1 MTIQSLLSRPV
12 AILSSTATCA
22 EAARRMRSQNI
33 GSIVVEE
40 DGVPIGIVTDRD
52 LAVRLVAE
60 DLDAGSVSVAQI
72 MSVFPAFLTPH
83 GDLRAAVDLMLE
95 MGVRRLPAV
104 NSKGRV
110 IGILSLDD
118 VLIELADEL
127 GKIKKLLQVEREQTD
142 PDEMRT
148 H

>member
-1 MTIQSLLSRPV
+1 MTIASLLSRPV
-12 AILSSTATCA
+12 ATLSGKATCA
-22 EAARRMRSQNI
+22 EAARRMRRQNI

-40 DGVPIGIVTDRD
+40 DGVPVGIVTDRD

-60 DLDAGSVSVAQI
+60 ELDAGSVTLAQV
-72 MSVFPAFLTPH
+72 MSAFPAFLTPQR
-83 GDLRAAVDLMLE
+83 DLRAAVDVMLE

-118 VLIELADEL
+118 VLIELCDEF
-127 GKIKKLLQVEREQTD
+127 GQIRKLLQLEREQTD
-142 PDEMRT
+142 PDDQLAR
-148 H
+148 